1 MPTYQV
7 TAVRPDERDLD
18 RRIDAL
24 QIEGTL
30 WPIDKVIDW
39 VRTGLHHFWVKV
51 DDRRV
56 PVVLRRHWVSGCY
69 YLTTEGDSFPPN
81 NLLAL
86 RHIH

>member
-39 VRTGLHHFWVKV
+39 VRTGVHHFGK
-51 DDRRV
+51 
-56 PVVLRRHWVSGCY
+56 G
-69 YLTTEGDSFPPN
+69 G
-81 NLLAL
+81 
-86 RHIH
+86 